1 MWRLKTLIFLGG
13 SGACPRYNLS
23 VPEGS
28 SGHVEI
34 NLPKKASRL
43 CKMPT
48 TITASDTACDPILV
62 FTSKGK
68 QNYYSRT
75 YRGRIAV
82 SGWLLVSVKNA
93 SEWMAGEYRV
103 VSDLHEI
110 CMARINLTVPGPVL
124 FPPLISETPAVREGT
139 ANRTGEGSRR
149 GMLSNGSLEREPR
162 GHSGMWVS
170 LGFVAALFVAAAL
183 YVRWKRGREG
193 PETRRGCKEEG
204 ILDSADSPV
213 CVPARVSHL
222 PEAGTRDGE
231 AGEEIP
237 SNGEVVQ
244 SRDLSRLPQRSR
256 ERARE

>member
-1 MWRLKTLIFLGG
+1 MPASSPEEIIVFHKSSVESTCRSHTFFLLG

-34 NLPKKASRL
+34 NLPKKASHL

-68 QNYYSRT
+68 QNYYSHT
-75 YRGRIAV
+75 YRGRIAL

-110 CMARINLTVPGPVL
+110 CMARINLTVPGK
-124 FPPLISETPAVREGT
+124 FPRCLALRFT
-139 ANRTGEGSRR
+139 ANSSSVSRAQPLPPPSDVR
-149 GMLSNGSLEREPR
+149 KWCIIPR
-162 GHSGMWVS
+162 
-170 LGFVAALFVAAAL
+170 
-183 YVRWKRGREG
+183 
-193 PETRRGCKEEG
+193 
-204 ILDSADSPV
+204 D
-213 CVPARVSHL
+213 
-222 PEAGTRDGE
+222 
-231 AGEEIP
+231 
-237 SNGEVVQ
+237 VVQ
-244 SRDLSRLPQRSR
+244 SGIVLLASLSLRSLSTVGIAFL
-256 ERARE
+256 EADGSSG